1 MTSPRNEHPAN
12 PQREHFTCSF
22 DNRVYRACVVPV
34 LTLALWLTLASTL
47 VASESTFEPTTEVHT
62 IHTSA
67 PSLEQLVEQ
76 GRLAERP
83 GRPRVAL
90 ALSGGG
96 ARGLAQIGV
105 LRAFEDAGIDIEL
118 ICGVSMGAIVGGL
131 YATGISP
138 DSLESLAC
146 SIEWGALLRE
156 SPPRAQLL
164 LSQKSKE
171 ANWFLSIPIRNFKP
185 QWPSGATSGQI
196 LYNFL
201 SNLTQGATYRCEAD
215 FDQLPI
221 RYRAVATELS
231 SGRRVA
237 FKGGEIAYAMR
248 AAMAFPLAI
257 SPLREDSVL
266 YADGGLVDPL
276 PVHLAD
282 SLTDAPVVAVN
293 TASGLANAGELND
306 LYSVANQATTVMTTP
321 LINASLKAADYVCN
335 PDPGTIS
342 NLDFGAID
350 TLIANGYA
358 TGQRVA
364 ARIVTDFHND
374 HEPKRDS
381 IQSTLTGILQLDR
394 NMHLSGCPESV
405 LRYVRNDDLIDGKI
419 LRELLTDAV
428 ADGWWT
434 AATAQYEPDTGG
446 TAARWV
452 LTAERP
458 PVITA
463 IRFASPTI
471 FNAIELRRVLN
482 LKIGARHDRWEI
494 AAAAQRL
501 IQFYAQ
507 RNYTLTDIQHIAI
520 DDHGELLIQ
529 IDEAR
534 LVNVTLTGNRS
545 VKDWV
550 ALRNFPM
557 TKGSPYNARRVERG
571 LNDLQAS
578 GLFDQITTEVIH
590 TEDGPILELHVD
602 EKDTDALRL
611 GLRHDLEYQT
621 DVFIEY
627 ASINALGLG
636 NELVAHAQHAPRRDW
651 FFLRAQADRVLRTYL
666 TGALTV
672 QRRRHEQRIYT
683 DHVQTGTFETDR
695 TGVELY
701 VGQNISRQAQAAV
714 RINVDDL
721 DLQQSTDSSEVN
733 LDVASIAAIARLDDL
748 DNRDFPTRGRRLT
761 AEIRWADDFLGG
773 DVVYRLFDGEGLWVQ
788 SLSEPLAMMLSARF
802 ATAERRLPIFERFAL
817 GGLGSFMGLNDNEIR
832 GDKVVHSSLT
842 GRYRVYTRSY
852 LVSRIDVGTVW
863 DHQAQLDFFRDL
875 RVGIGAGVA
884 FDTPLGPLKIMAG
897 TSEDDYSEF
906 YFSWGYDF

>member
-1 MTSPRNEHPAN
+1 MTSPRNEHPID
-12 PQREHFTCSF
+12 PQRRHPVRSF
-22 DNRVYRACVVPV
+22 VVPV
-34 LTLALWLTLASTL
+34 LAIALWLTLVGTNT
-47 VASESTFEPTTEVHT
+47 ASESVVDSTTQAHT
-62 IHTSA
+62 IHISA
-67 PSLEQLVEQ
+67 PSLEELVRQ
-76 GRLAERP
+76 GRLAQRP

-90 ALSGGG
+90 TLSGGG

-105 LRAFEDAGIDIEL
+105 LKAFEDAGIEIEL

-138 DSLESLAC
+138 DSLESLAR

-171 ANWFLSIPIRNFKP
+171 ANWFLTIPMRNFKP

-237 FKGGEIAYAMR
+237 FEAGEIAYAMR

-266 YADGGLVDPL
+266 FADGGLVDPL
-276 PVHLAD
+276 PVHLTD
-282 SLTDAPVVAVN
+282 SLTDAPVVAIN
-293 TASGLANAGELND
+293 TASGLADADELSD

-321 LINASLKAADYVCN
+321 LIEKSLEAADYVCT
-335 PDPGTIS
+335 PKSGALS

-350 TLIANGYA
+350 SLIADGY
-358 TGQRVA
+358 TEGQRVA
-364 ARIVTDFHND
+364 EQIVADFRND
-374 HEPKRDS
+374 SDRARDS
-381 IQSTLTGILQLDR
+381 TQSARMGALQLGGDLR
-394 NMHLSGCPESV
+394 LSDCPESIFAY
-405 LRYVRNDDLIDGKI
+405 LRNDSTIDGQT
-419 LRELLTDAV
+419 LQALLADVV
-428 ADGWWT
+428 AGGWWT
-434 AATAQYEPDTGG
+434 EATAQYEPDTNG

-452 LTAERP
+452 LTAKRP
-458 PVITA
+458 PIITA
-463 IRFASPTI
+463 IRFDSPTI

-482 LKIGARHDRWEI
+482 LAIGARHDRWAI

-501 IQFYAQ
+501 IRFYAQ
-507 RNYTLTDIQHIAI
+507 RNYTLTDIRRIAI
-520 DDHGELLIQ
+520 DDSGELLIH

-550 ALRNFPM
+550 VLRNFPM

-578 GLFDQITTEVIH
+578 GLFDQITAAVIH

-627 ASINALGLG
+627 ASINALGIG

-651 FFLRAQADRVLRTYL
+651 FFLRAQADRVFRTYL

-672 QRRRHEQRIYT
+672 QRRRHEQRIYS
-683 DHVQTGTFETDR
+683 DHEQIGTFETDR
-695 TGVELY
+695 VGVELY
-701 VGQNISRQAQAAV
+701 FGQNISRRAQAAV

-721 DLQQSTDSSEVN
+721 DLKQSIDSSDIN

-748 DNRDFPTRGRRLT
+748 DDRDFPTRGRRLT
-761 AEIRWADDFLGG
+761 AEVRWADDFLGG
-773 DVVYRLFDGEGLWVQ
+773 DVVYRLFDGEGMWVE
-788 SLSEPLAMMLSARF
+788 SLSEALAMMLSARF
-802 ATAERRLPIFERFAL
+802 ATAERRLPIFERFGL

-832 GDKVVHSSLT
+832 GDKLVHSSLT

-863 DHQAQLDFFRDL
+863 DHHAQIDFFRDL
-875 RVGIGAGVA
+875 RFGIGAGVA